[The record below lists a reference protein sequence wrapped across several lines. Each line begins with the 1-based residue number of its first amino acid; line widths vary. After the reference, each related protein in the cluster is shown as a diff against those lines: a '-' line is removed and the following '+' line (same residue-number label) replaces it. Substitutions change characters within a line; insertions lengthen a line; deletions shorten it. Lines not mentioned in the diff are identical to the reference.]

1 MLLTVHPDSIRQADG
16 FVLPGHRVGI
26 DAVVVTLIHARKE
39 QTRSVERDI
48 ETTKLW
54 YESYTQYSY
63 EIRCNQSV
71 ASLSGVITWG
81 D

>member
-16 FVLPGHRVGI
+16 FVLPEHRVGI

-54 YESYTQYSY
+54 YESYAVLIDTRYAV
-63 EIRCNQSV
+63 IN
-71 ASLSGVITWG
+71 LSRLFPG
-81 D
+81 